1 MGEEGGV
8 PKVDMNAEETV
19 GSSEGG
25 DGFGAR
31 EAASGVGEDVGFV
44 IVGASSKKALLL
56 ECGNE
61 EVWR

>member
-1 MGEEGGV
+1 MREEGGV
-8 PKVDMNAEETV
+8 PTVDMNAEETV

-31 EAASGVGEDVGFV
+31 EAASGVGEDAGFV